1 MISDKVIEGSSEIY
15 FRHTPWDEKSLGI
28 PTAEILEITL
38 ENLDDLD
45 IAFIKFE
52 KICSDN
58 KIRFVYTRIDFE
70 NKSLRR
76 FLMTRGFYVGETS
89 LQITKTNINK
99 YDLKLPM
106 ITLKDLRLSPKRD
119 LVFDSLCEIAKDA
132 FDYGRFHD
140 DPFIDNSLARKRY
153 FNWMHDLM
161 KQDNEIYYFESKG
174 EIMGLHVQKVVNPA
188 AAELVFT
195 GAKKGSTGIAVP
207 IWHSVLIN
215 LRDRGI
221 TEANTLISAS
231 NIGVMNL
238 YSFLGF
244 TCKKSLIGLHKLY

>member
-1 MISDKVIEGSSEIY
+1 MIIDKIIEGSSEIY

-28 PTAEILEITL
+28 PTAEILEIKY
-38 ENLDDLD
+38 ENQDDFES
-45 IAFIKFE
+45 AFIKFE

-76 FLMTRGFYVGETS
+76 LLMIRGFYVGETS
-89 LQITKTNINK
+89 LQITKKNINK

-106 ITLKDLRLSPKRD
+106 LTLNDLRRSSKMD
-119 LVFDSLCEIAKDA
+119 LVFNSLCEIARDS

-140 DPFIDNSLARKRY
+140 DVFIDNSLARKRY
-153 FNWMHDLM
+153 LNWMQDLIE
-161 KQDNEIYYFESKG
+161 QDNEIYYFESKG
-174 EIMGLHVQKVVNPA
+174 EIIGFHIQKLLNPV

-221 TEANTLISAS
+221 AEANTLISGS

-238 YSFLGF
+238 YSLLGF
-244 TCKKSLIGLHKLY
+244 SFNKSLIGLHKRF